1 MIATKPTCLAI
12 PFLALATLTHADTF
26 QDLLSEYFE
35 PLPSEDQLDMSDPI
49 TLAQVELGKTLYFD
63 TRLSADWDIS
73 CATCHDI
80 YNGGDDGLALSVGHQ
95 GQLGG
100 RNAPTV
106 LNAFFNVA
114 QFWDGR
120 ADTLADQAKGPIQ
133 APVEM
138 ANTPEKALATL
149 NAIPWYRHQFQ
160 AAFPDQ
166 PDPLTF
172 DNLATAIEAF
182 ETTLITPSPFDQF
195 LNGDESALDPDALF
209 GAFTFLDTGCIVC
222 HNGVNVGGG
231 FFERLGMVNEVDPN
245 IFPPSDVGLF
255 GVTQDE
261 GDKNIF
267 KVASLRNVTLTG
279 PYFHSGR
286 VDSLAEA
293 VNIMAKAQLGSH
305 LSQDDT
311 QSIIAFLTSLE
322 GKPLDIE
329 VPDMPDL
336 DPVLAPSV
344 VPEHLAA
351 LYPPIPQD
359 PEVDQ
364 SPTEPAPSDA
374 PELPQDTAPQDA
386 PVDPMVDP
394 DLLPQPVT
402 DQAPQTEP
410 VALEIAD
417 PMPATEPAIVA
428 PQPTPMNG
436 DNAPSFNDTTLVLD
450 PTAGD

>member
-1 MIATKPTCLAI
+1 MTVTKPACLAI
-12 PFLALATLTHADTF
+12 PLLAMASLTYADTF
-26 QDLLSEYFE
+26 QNLLSEYFE
-35 PLPSEDQLDMSDPI
+35 PLPALDQLDMSDPI
-49 TLAQVELGKTLYFD
+49 TLAQIELGKTLYFD

-80 YNGGDDGLALSVGHQ
+80 FNGGDDGLELSVGHQ

-106 LNAFFNVA
+106 LNAFFNFA

-138 ANTPEKALATL
+138 ANTPEQALATL
-149 NAIPWYRHQFQ
+149 NAIPWYRSQFQ

-166 PDPLTF
+166 TEPLTF

-195 LNGDESALDPDALF
+195 LNGDQSALEPDELF

-231 FFERLGMVNEVDPN
+231 FFERLGMVNAVDPN

-261 GDKNIF
+261 GDKFVF

-286 VDSLAEA
+286 VETFDEA
-293 VNIMAKAQLGSH
+293 INIMAKAQLGSN
-305 LSQDDT
+305 LSKADT

-322 GKPLDIE
+322 GASLDIDI
-329 VPDMPDL
+329 PAMPEL
-336 DPVLAPSV
+336 DPILAPSV
-344 VPEHLAA
+344 VPERLAA
-351 LYPPIPQD
+351 LYPAVSPAPEDTEGAEEQTLSDEPKIDQQESVNETEVEPTSNPEPLPAPNTIQVNENETVIPEIVD
-359 PEVDQ
+359 PLPVVDTSLVERTVEIDQ
-364 SPTEPAPSDA
+364 SDDSPLVNEDA
-374 PELPQDTAPQDA
+374 
-386 PVDPMVDP
+386 V
-394 DLLPQPVT
+394 
-402 DQAPQTEP
+402 
-410 VALEIAD
+410 
-417 PMPATEPAIVA
+417 
-428 PQPTPMNG
+428 
-436 DNAPSFNDTTLVLD
+436 VLD
-450 PTAGD
+450 PATQN